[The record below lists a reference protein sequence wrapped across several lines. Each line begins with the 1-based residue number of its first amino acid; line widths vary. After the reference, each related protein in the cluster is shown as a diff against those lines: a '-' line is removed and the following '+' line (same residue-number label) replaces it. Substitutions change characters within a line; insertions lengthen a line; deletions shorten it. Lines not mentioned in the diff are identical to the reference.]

1 MIISNKCSKCK
12 YVYELTWDDEG
23 DKYYNDRDDDYD
35 DDLYDDDLYPE
46 YCPFCGLH
54 KNYCDEE
61 DASDIF

>member
-1 MIISNKCSKCK
+1 MIESNKCTKCK

-23 DKYYNDRDDDYD
+23 DKYYNNHD
-35 DDLYDDDLYPE
+35 DDLDEDYDDDLYPE

-61 DASDIF
+61 DSSDIF

>member
-1 MIISNKCSKCK
+1 MIVSNKCTKCK

-23 DKYYNDRDDDYD
+23 DKYYNDYDEQDEDDD
-35 DDLYDDDLYPE
+35 YDDDLYPE

-61 DASDIF
+61 DSSDIF